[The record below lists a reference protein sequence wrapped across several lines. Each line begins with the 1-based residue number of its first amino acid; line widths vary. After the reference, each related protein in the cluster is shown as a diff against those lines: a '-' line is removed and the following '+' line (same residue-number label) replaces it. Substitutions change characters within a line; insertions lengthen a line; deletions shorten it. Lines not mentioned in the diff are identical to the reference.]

1 MMRRLILA
9 SQSPRR
15 AELLEQMGLPFDV
28 LVTDLDERREPGERP
43 EAYVGRL
50 AREKCAAGIEMSL
63 EAPLAVIGADTVVVL
78 ENEVLGKPQSM
89 KDGRNMLSRLSAKTH
104 QVLTGVAVSDG
115 IRVEST
121 VVSSLVTF
129 KALTDRDLDAY
140 LATGEGRDKAGSY
153 GIQGIG
159 GVLVEHIQGS
169 FSAVMGLPVFETER
183 LLQEIQVDTWSLRQ
197 LSP

>member
-15 AELLEQMGLPFDV
+15 AELLKQMGMAFDV

-43 EAYVGRL
+43 EAYVDRL
-50 AREKCAAGIEMSL
+50 AREKCEAGVKRSPEP
-63 EAPLAVIGADTVVVL
+63 PLAVIGADTVVVL
-78 ENEVLGKPQSM
+78 ENEILGKPQSINE
-89 KDGRNMLSRLSAKTH
+89 GRAMLSRLSGKTH

-115 IRVEST
+115 TRLEAA

-129 KALTDRDLDAY
+129 KALSEGDLDAY

-159 GVLVEHIQGS
+159 GVFVEHIQGS

-183 LLQEIQVDTWSLRQ
+183 LLEELQVDTWALRQ
-197 LSP
+197 LST

>member
-15 AELLEQMGLPFDV
+15 AELLKQMGMPFDV

-43 EAYVGRL
+43 EAYVDRL
-50 AREKCAAGIEMSL
+50 AREKCEAGVKRCPEP
-63 EAPLAVIGADTVVVL
+63 PLAVIGADTVVVL
-78 ENEVLGKPQSM
+78 DNEILGKPQSINE
-89 KDGRNMLSRLSAKTH
+89 GRAMLSRLSGKTH

-115 IRVEST
+115 TRLEAA

-129 KALTDRDLDAY
+129 KALSEGDLDAY

-159 GVLVEHIQGS
+159 GVFVEHIQGS

-183 LLQEIQVDTWSLRQ
+183 LLEELQVDTWALRQ
-197 LSP
+197 LST